1 MKAFFQAVIIS
12 TASLLLVSCA
22 NQSPSQIVSSIPIK
36 DEIMGLKLGEKSSER
51 DIKGKITKATD
62 KSFVTYEEKQGSGR
76 GIRAMATGFDFN
88 FGGHSWSYADF
99 NLNEKSLLCAISFI
113 HSYENVERAKEQYE
127 ELVETLSQKY
137 GRYNRNDESSVYWTD
152 GTTSD
157 GTRFEESSAISGN
170 DRSFCYL
177 YYVNNALIEQ
187 VKEDAADDL

>member
-1 MKAFFQAVIIS
+1 MKAFFQAVIIT

-99 NLNEKSLLCAISFI
+99 NLNEESLLCAISFI

-152 GTTSD
+152 GTTSV